1 SSISRSLRS
10 LDSNPGIRIEPPWH
24 VKDVPLAERR
34 SAEGEGFEPPV
45 PARARRFSR
54 PVQSTALPPL
64 PIPELGDFRVV
75 GTPDPVFGTSL
86 KYESTLR
93 SNPIAGPTPSRTILN
108 RVHTLHPYVRTNAGG
123 PPLDHGGSVGLS
135 G

>member
-1 SSISRSLRS
+1 SRSLRS

-54 PVQSTALPPL
+54 PVHSTALPPL
-64 PIPELGDFRVV
+64 RVRNQANFAGFGCFRIQSIRSP
-75 GTPDPVFGTSL
+75 TQITHTRD
-86 KYESTLR
+86 TLEAPMTTFV
-93 SNPIAGPTPSRTILN
+93 N
-108 RVHTLHPYVRTNAGG
+108 
-123 PPLDHGGSVGLS
+123 
-135 G
+135 